1 MDIDQIFANLEFLA
15 KSEDSEKINMIF
27 HNLVT
32 SLSSFLNFTPVHK
45 NIRIYLNNEKIGT
58 SDSPFDI
65 GVIRETQE
73 EIIHIEVIQ
82 EYVKFL
88 PFILL
93 REAYYTF
100 LPKRTKSV
108 DVAINSIVE
117 KNLESLT
124 QIDNWRLMIRTFF
137 IDNAKILAV
146 FERDFADNEVTI
158 FFLFNYIRNNISI
171 IERNIDE
178 FIDRILIDT
187 LINFSES
194 LRNDELL
201 ETIRVVVEIFYT
213 VKNYRALVDYKRYF
227 KEFKEKKRIRS
238 QLSLRQFSTN
248 MKLVRKSLISPTYQ
262 VNWNAIGAIVVF
274 GYLQFH
280 PKISVAQINEFIKD
294 LPFFLSPRRSSSG
307 FGYEIS
313 GHFLIPMKYI
323 KDLINFFQKMKSQG
337 VLISVYLLQS
347 TSYSLTSNLNFFIR
361 TNSQNPL
368 INHSSKNYNK
378 DYELEFKMHTPP
390 SKLYDGSRY

>member
-1 MDIDQIFANLEFLA
+1 M
-15 KSEDSEKINMIF
+15 IN
-27 HNLVT
+27 
-32 SLSSFLNFTPVHK
+32 S
-45 NIRIYLNNEKIGT
+45 

-65 GVIRETQE
+65 GVIRKSQE
-73 EIIHIEVIQ
+73 EIIYIEIIQ
-82 EYVKFL
+82 EYAKFL

-137 IDNAKILAV
+137 IDSTKILGA
-146 FERDFADNEVTI
+146 FERHFADNEVTI

-194 LRNDELL
+194 LRNDKLL

-213 VKNYRALVDYKRYF
+213 VKNYSALVDYKRYF

-248 MKLVRKSLISPTYQ
+248 MKIVRKSLISPTYQ
-262 VNWNAIGAIVVF
+262 VNWNAIGAIVVLW
-274 GYLQFH
+274 YLQFH

-307 FGYEIS
+307 FSYEIS

-347 TSYSLTSNLNFFIR
+347 TSYSLTSNLNFFTR
-361 TNSQNPL
+361 TYSQNPL
-368 INHSSKNYNK
+368 INPSSKNYNK
-378 DYELEFKMHTPP
+378 DYELSFSDRISGFARRGIKPP
-390 SKLYDGSRY
+390 NKSGRIMDNAFSLV